1 MNVYETKNY
10 GSESNFKSTTMLTDL
25 TKLDVNVLEVAL
37 THLIE
42 ELTDTNEDLK
52 EIGLQEQLD
61 SLDDPMNIAMDEDLK
76 NQRRLRIQQDMFRTN
91 LQLSQLRKSLGLGG
105 GVQQAGNSFDVTGGT
120 QTQSGLDLGT
130 AVSA

>member
-10 GSESNFKSTTMLTDL
+10 NSQSNFKSTTMLTDL

-52 EIGLQEQLD
+52 EINLQEQLD
-61 SLDDPMNIAMDEDLK
+61 SAKAMYLALG
-76 NQRRLRIQQDMFRTN
+76 N
-91 LQLSQLRKSLGLGG
+91 KSFWG
-105 GVQQAGNSFDVTGGT
+105 DK
-120 QTQSGLDLGT
+120 
-130 AVSA
+130 

>member
-1 MNVYETKNY
+1 MNVYETKNS
-10 GSESNFKSTTMLTDL
+10 GAESNFKSTTMLTDL

-61 SLDDPMNIAMDEDLK
+61 SAKTMYLA
-76 NQRRLRIQQDMFRTN
+76 
-91 LQLSQLRKSLGLGG
+91 LGN
-105 GVQQAGNSFDVTGGT
+105 NSFWGDK
-120 QTQSGLDLGT
+120 
-130 AVSA
+130 

>member
-42 ELTDTNEDLK
+42 ELIDTQNDKDFNLNELASAK
-52 EIGLQEQLD
+52 A
-61 SLDDPMNIAMDEDLK
+61 MYIALGNKSFWGDE
-76 NQRRLRIQQDMFRTN
+76 
-91 LQLSQLRKSLGLGG
+91 
-105 GVQQAGNSFDVTGGT
+105 
-120 QTQSGLDLGT
+120 
-130 AVSA
+130 

>member
-42 ELTDTNEDLK
+42 ELTDTN
-52 EIGLQEQLD
+52 
-61 SLDDPMNIAMDEDLK
+61 
-76 NQRRLRIQQDMFRTN
+76 
-91 LQLSQLRKSLGLGG
+91 
-105 GVQQAGNSFDVTGGT
+105 
-120 QTQSGLDLGT
+120 LDL
-130 AVSA
+130 